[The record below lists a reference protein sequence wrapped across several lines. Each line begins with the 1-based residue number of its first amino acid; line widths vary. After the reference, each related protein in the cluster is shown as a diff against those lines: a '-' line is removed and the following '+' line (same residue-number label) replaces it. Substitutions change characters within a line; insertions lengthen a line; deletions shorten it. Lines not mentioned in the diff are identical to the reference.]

1 MTRPIVYEQTNRPGC
16 LLQILWFVFI
26 GWWLG
31 AIWVAVAW
39 LLCLTIIGLPLGAA
53 MLNNVPQVMA
63 LRGRRLVQVSP
74 DGSVSNAPQINFFI
88 RAIYFLLIGWWLSAI
103 WMVVAYAL
111 CLTIIGLPLGFWMFD
126 LVPTLVTLKRA

>member
-16 LLQILWFVFI
+16 LLQILWFAFI

-31 AIWVAVAW
+31 ALWVVVAW
-39 LLCLTIIGLPLGAA
+39 VLCLTIIGLPLGAA
-53 MLNNVPQVMA
+53 MLNKVPQVMA

-74 DGSVSNAPQINFFI
+74 DGSVSNAPQINLFI
-88 RAIYFLLIGWWLSAI
+88 RAIYFVLIGWWLSAI

-111 CLTIIGLPLGFWMFD
+111 CMTIIGLPFGFWMFD

>member
-16 LLQILWFVFI
+16 VLQMLWFAFI

-31 AIWVAVAW
+31 ALWVVAAW
-39 LLCLTIIGLPLGAA
+39 VLCFTVIGLPLGAA

-74 DGSVSNAPQINFFI
+74 DGRVSDVPQVNFFI
-88 RAIYFLLIGWWLSAI
+88 RAIYFALIGWWLSAI
-103 WMVVAYAL
+103 WMAAAYAL
-111 CLTIIGLPLGFWMFD
+111 CMTIIGLPLGFWMFD
-126 LVPTLVTLKRA
+126 LVPALVTLKRA